1 MWSTAHDDA
10 DPFAPLTVPS
20 ADMTRVFRRLL
31 ACALLLLAA
40 VGPHPS
46 RAAPAPQSSIVVD
59 ASTGD
64 VLASSDPTALW
75 RPASL
80 TKLMTLYITFEELAA
95 GRLKLADILTVSPYA
110 AAMPPTELGLS
121 KGEKITVETAIL
133 GTITRSAND
142 AAVVLAE
149 RIGGDETSF
158 AGRMTATAKRLGM
171 TGSNFHNATGLPD
184 PEQTTTARDMALL
197 ARALIRDFPQYYHF
211 FSARSMSYLSGS
223 LASINAILYLYPGA
237 DGLKTGFTCSSGYN
251 LVASAV
257 HDGTRIIGVLL
268 GGLSNDQ
275 RFGGM
280 RVLLDRGFATEGKP
294 GADPT
299 VIDKMTDA
307 GNAPP
312 PQQLSAEACTP
323 GWSLEPDGMVAGRLP
338 GWGILFGG
346 FPKPAPTQALL
357 QQSVKLLPV
366 KLKAGKPAV
375 VARQYKGF
383 KAYRAVVVG
392 LTGAQAAAMCHHLG
406 GAGHY
411 CRALSPAELNNPKAL
426 WR

>member
-1 MWSTAHDDA
+1 MMRAS
-10 DPFAPLTVPS
+10 
-20 ADMTRVFRRLL
+20 RRLL
-31 ACALLLLAA
+31 AVAILSLAA
-40 VGPHPS
+40 FSTGS
-46 RAAPAPQSSIVVD
+46 ARAAPAPQSSIVVD
-59 ASTGD
+59 AASGE
-64 VLASSDPTALW
+64 VLSSSDPTALW

-95 GRLKLADILTVSPYA
+95 GRLKLTDLVTVSPYA
-110 AAMPPTELGLS
+110 AAMPPSELGLS

-133 GTITRSAND
+133 ATITRSAND

-158 AGRMTATAKRLGM
+158 AARMTATAKRLGM
-171 TGSNFHNATGLPD
+171 SGSSFHNATGLPD

-197 ARALIRDFPQYYHF
+197 ARALIGEFPQYYHF
-211 FSARSMSYLSGS
+211 FSARSMSYLGGS
-223 LASINAILYLYPGA
+223 LPSINAILYLYPGA
-237 DGLKTGFTCSSGYN
+237 DGMKTGFTCSSGYN

-257 HDGTRIIGVLL
+257 HGETRIIGVLL
-268 GGLSNDQ
+268 GGLSSDQ

-280 RVLLDRGFATEGKP
+280 RVLLDRGFVAEGKP

-299 VIDKMTDA
+299 LLDKMTDT

-323 GWSLEPDGMVAGRLP
+323 GWSLQPDGQVAGRLP

-357 QQSVKLLPV
+357 QKSVSFVPGH
-366 KLKAGKPAV
+366 LKAGKPAV
-375 VARQYKGF
+375 VTRQYKTF
-383 KAYRAVVVG
+383 KAYRAVLVG
-392 LTGAQAAAMCHHLG
+392 LTSTQAAAICHHFG
-406 GAGHY
+406 GAGRY

>member
-1 MWSTAHDDA
+1 MMRAS
-10 DPFAPLTVPS
+10 
-20 ADMTRVFRRLL
+20 RRLL
-31 ACALLLLAA
+31 AVAILSLAA
-40 VGPHPS
+40 FSTGS
-46 RAAPAPQSSIVVD
+46 ARAAPAPQSSIVVD
-59 ASTGD
+59 AASGE
-64 VLASSDPTALW
+64 VLSSSDPTVLW

-80 TKLMTLYITFEELAA
+80 TKLMTLYIAFEELAA
-95 GRLKLADILTVSPYA
+95 GRLKLTDLVTVSPYA
-110 AAMPPTELGLS
+110 AAMPPSELGLS

-133 GTITRSAND
+133 ATITRSAND
-142 AAVVLAE
+142 AAVVLAD

-158 AGRMTATAKRLGM
+158 AARMTSTARRLGM
-171 TGSNFHNATGLPD
+171 SGSSFHNATGLPD

-197 ARALIRDFPQYYHF
+197 ARALIGEFPQYYHF
-211 FSARSMSYLSGS
+211 FSARSMSYLGGS
-223 LASINAILYLYPGA
+223 LPSINAILYLYPGA
-237 DGLKTGFTCSSGYN
+237 DGMKTGFTCSSGYN

-257 HDGTRIIGVLL
+257 HGETRIIGVLL
-268 GGLSNDQ
+268 GGLSSDQ

-280 RVLLDRGFATEGKP
+280 RVLLDRGFVAEGKP

-299 VIDKMTDA
+299 LLDKMTDT

-323 GWSLEPDGMVAGRLP
+323 GWSLQPDGQVAGRLP

-357 QQSVKLLPV
+357 QKSVSFVPGH
-366 KLKAGKPAV
+366 LKAGKPAV
-375 VARQYKGF
+375 VTRQYKTF
-383 KAYRAVVVG
+383 KAYRAVLVG
-392 LTGAQAAAMCHHLG
+392 LTSTQAAAICHHFG
-406 GAGHY
+406 GAGRY

>member
-1 MWSTAHDDA
+1 MMR
-10 DPFAPLTVPS
+10 VPR
-20 ADMTRVFRRLL
+20 RVL
-31 ACALLLLAA
+31 AAALLSLAA
-40 VGPHPS
+40 FGAGPA

-59 ASTGD
+59 AASGE
-64 VLASSDPTALW
+64 VLTSSDPTALW

-95 GRLKLADILTVSPYA
+95 GRLKLTDILTVSPYA
-110 AAMPPTELGLS
+110 AAMPPSELGLS

-158 AGRMTATAKRLGM
+158 AGRMTATAKLLGM

-197 ARALIRDFPQYYHF
+197 ARALIVDFPQYYHF
-211 FSARSMSYLSGS
+211 FSARSISYLDRS
-223 LASINAILYLYPGA
+223 LPSINAILYLYPGA

-257 HDGTRIIGVLL
+257 HGGARIIGVLL
-268 GGLSNDQ
+268 GGLSSDQ

-280 RVLLDRGFATEGKP
+280 RVLLDRGFAAEGKP

-299 VIDKMTDA
+299 LIDKMADTS
-307 GNAPP
+307 NAPP

-323 GWSLEPDGMVAGRLP
+323 GWSLQPDGQVAGRLP

-346 FPKPAPTQALL
+346 FPKAAPTQALL
-357 QQSVKLLPV
+357 QTSVKFVPGHLR
-366 KLKAGKPAV
+366 AGKPAV
-375 VARQYKGF
+375 VTRQHKTF
-383 KAYRAVVVG
+383 KAYRAVLVG
-392 LTGAQAAAMCHHLG
+392 LTSAQAAAICHHFG
-406 GAGHY
+406 GAGRY